1 MFSPG
6 IVKRNA
12 KTKRPSQKT
21 GEKFSDAGQVFV
33 FSRIQIR
40 EKKRAS
46 GHAARPPREK
56 TRGSSAEEKVV

>member
-12 KTKRPSQKT
+12 KTKRRSEKT
-21 GEKFSDAGQVFV
+21 GEKFFAAGQVFV
-33 FSRIQIR
+33 LSRIQIR

-46 GHAARPPREK
+46 GLVARPPREQ